1 MKKHIFHL
9 AWSPESL
16 PTVDAISP
24 LLGFLDARLQDWN
37 RRLLKGNVLRCLHI
51 MWEAVLHQIDEH
63 VQSNSSVCFD
73 NNGGT
78 EALSLFNVTMPNFTV
93 MSKPCFRHFYDL
105 IATSTRL
112 MKQLFFV

>member
-63 VQSNSSVCFD
+63 VQSNSSVCFND
-73 NNGGT
+73 NHY
-78 EALSLFNVTMPNFTV
+78 FNQEIL
-93 MSKPCFRHFYDL
+93 HY
-105 IATSTRL
+105 I
-112 MKQLFFV
+112 